1 MHSHAEILT
10 QRLDRFVRDHLTP
23 HLHRDRSP
31 LSLQAWP
38 VPDEPVPF
46 ADAVAGSYTPVAA
59 GTKWGRPWS
68 TLWLR
73 VQGSVPPGWADVP
86 GTRVEVA
93 IDLGFTGGPGFNA
106 EGLAWRP
113 DGTIIKAISPDNT
126 WLPVEGE
133 AIDFYLEAAA
143 NPDVGRQMSTGRFGL
158 TTLGDKATAGDEPLY
173 ELRADTDLYLVAELP
188 AVRRRV
194 RHLQGRG

>member
-1 MHSHAEILT
+1 MYPHFDLLT
-10 QRLDRFVRDHLTP
+10 QRLDRFVRDQLVP
-23 HLHRDRSP
+23 SLYRERAP

-46 ADAVAGSYTPVAA
+46 AEAVT
-59 GTKWGRPWS
+59 GTYEPIATGTRWGRAWS
-68 TLWLR
+68 TLWLH
-73 VQGSVPPGWADVP
+73 VQGAVPAGWADVP

-126 WLPVEGE
+126 WLPVDAEE
-133 AIDFYLEAAA
+133 IDFYLEAAA
-143 NPDVGRQMSTGRFGL
+143 NPYV
-158 TTLGDKATAGDEPLY
+158 
-173 ELRADTDLYLVAELP
+173 
-188 AVRRRV
+188 
-194 RHLQGRG
+194 